1 LSSELMNSHAWNWC
15 IRYHSQIVFAR
26 TTPDQKLRIVKEFKK
41 RDHLVAVTGDGVN
54 DAPALKE
61 AQAGVAMGSGSDVA
75 IQAADIVLLDSNFRS
90 LLVGIKNG
98 RLVFEN
104 LRKVIIYLLPAG
116 SWSEL
121 LPILVNV
128 FLGIPLPLSAFL
140 MIYICVITDI
150 LPSLSLMYE
159 KAESNLMK
167 NPPRNPKKDKM
178 VNSRLFLHAYL
189 FLGMIESFGAFFMY
203 FYYMDSMHGIKAGDL
218 FLAFDKWTDG
228 YLGRT
233 QQQLSEALAGAQTA
247 YFIGLTF
254 IQFGNLMSTRT
265 RVLSFFQHDPFSAK
279 SRNLWL
285 FGGITGS
292 LALILILIEIPI
304 FQEVFSVRNIE
315 YQFWLMPL
323 AFALLLFCLDEIRKL
338 IVRRHPSVLSCFN

>member
-1 LSSELMNSHAWNWC
+1 M
-15 IRYHSQIVFAR
+15 
-26 TTPDQKLRIVKEFKK
+26 
-41 RDHLVAVTGDGVN
+41 TGDGVN

-104 LRKVIIYLLPAG
+104 LRKVILYLLPAG
-116 SWSEL
+116 SISEL
-121 LPILVNV
+121 MAILTNV
-128 FLGIPLPLSAFL
+128 FLGIPLPLSPFL

-178 VNSRLFLHAYL
+178 VNARLFLHAYL
-189 FLGMIESFGAFFMY
+189 FLGIIESFSAFFMY
-203 FYYMDSMHGIKAGDL
+203 FYYMNSIHGFGPGDL

-228 YLGRT
+228 YLGM
-233 QQQLSEALAGAQTA
+233 L
-247 YFIGLTF
+247 
-254 IQFGNLMSTRT
+254 
-265 RVLSFFQHDPFSAK
+265 K
-279 SRNLWL
+279 
-285 FGGITGS
+285 
-292 LALILILIEIPI
+292 
-304 FQEVFSVRNIE
+304 
-315 YQFWLMPL
+315 
-323 AFALLLFCLDEIRKL
+323 K
-338 IVRRHPSVLSCFN
+338 

>member
-1 LSSELMNSHAWNWC
+1 M
-15 IRYHSQIVFAR
+15 
-26 TTPDQKLRIVKEFKK
+26 D
-41 RDHLVAVTGDGVN
+41 
-54 DAPALKE
+54 
-61 AQAGVAMGSGSDVA
+61 
-75 IQAADIVLLDSNFRS
+75 
-90 LLVGIKNG
+90 G
-98 RLVFEN
+98 RLFGYVSV
-104 LRKVIIYLLPAG
+104 L
-116 SWSEL
+116 
-121 LPILVNV
+121 
-128 FLGIPLPLSAFL
+128 IPRAK
-140 MIYICVITDI
+140 ITQFD
-150 LPSLSLMYE
+150 
-159 KAESNLMK
+159 N
-167 NPPRNPKKDKM
+167 
-178 VNSRLFLHAYL
+178 
-189 FLGMIESFGAFFMY
+189 FF
-203 FYYMDSMHGIKAGDL
+203 
-218 FLAFDKWTDG
+218 T
-228 YLGRT
+228 GRT
-233 QQQLSEALAGAQTA
+233 QQQLNEALAGAQTA